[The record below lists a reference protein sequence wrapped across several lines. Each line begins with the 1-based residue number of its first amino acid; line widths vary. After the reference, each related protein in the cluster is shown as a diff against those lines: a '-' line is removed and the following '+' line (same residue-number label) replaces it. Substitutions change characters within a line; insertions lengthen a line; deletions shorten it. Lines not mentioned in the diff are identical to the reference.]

1 MSQKCN
7 EFINKIFMQ
16 ACEQIKQINR
26 STVKKYFS
34 RLIVALSWLLLAP
47 MAGAQPTS
55 IGYDDI
61 VILYENDVHGAI
73 EGYPLMAAMRDQMMS
88 LTPHVVVVSCGD
100 FLSGT
105 PLGSVSRGRYL
116 IRMMNAVGYDYVTLG
131 NHEFD
136 FGIDTLV
143 RRMSELSARV
153 LCGNFASVD
162 GTSYFLCNAISQF
175 DGVKVAFVG
184 VTTPHVPTSSTPMF
198 FQDSAG
204 RWLYTFYP
212 NSLDSVVQRCVDEVR
227 EKGADY
233 VVLLS
238 HLGDFELPPLVAA
251 TEGIDVVLDGHSHSV
266 IPHTQLLN
274 RKGKEV
280 LWTSTGSKFHNI
292 GRLVIPRGGRPHSE
306 LLPSVTV
313 PHVINAA
320 FDTLQ
325 AVQQAYDSIARRRV
339 GYNQV
344 LLWRK
349 GYYEDS
355 RIDSPLGNYFCD
367 AFLTLTKDYH
377 ADVALMN
384 AGGMRDDI
392 RAGELLFG
400 DLYAAA
406 PFDNQLCVVETSG
419 QSILDA
425 LEMGCRKWPKVSGEF
440 LYVAGLQYEI
450 DTMQK
455 STVVC
460 DENGVLI
467 RIEGAR
473 KVKNVMVVNPI
484 TQELTPLD
492 PKKVYRVAGCDYTL
506 LKEGDGHRFPDAK
519 VINPAI
525 CSYVEAIERY
535 LHDHLNGV
543 IDPSMYAHPL
553 GRIIAR

>member
-1 MSQKCN
+1 M
-7 EFINKIFMQ
+7 
-16 ACEQIKQINR
+16 
-26 STVKKYFS
+26 KKYFS
-34 RLIVALSWLLLAP
+34 RLLVALSWLLLVP

-73 EGYPLMAAMRDQMMS
+73 EGYPLMAAMRDQMLT
-88 LTPHVVVVSCGD
+88 LTPHVAVVSCGD

-143 RRMSELSARV
+143 RRMSELSAKV
-153 LCGNFASVD
+153 LCGNFASV
-162 GTSYFLCNAISQF
+162 GGNSYYLCHAISQF
-175 DGVKVAFVG
+175 GGVKVAFVG
-184 VTTPHVPTSSTPMF
+184 VTTPHAPTSSTPMF

-204 RWLYTFYP
+204 AWLYTFYP

-227 EKGADY
+227 RQGADY

-251 TEGIDVVLDGHSHSV
+251 TQGIDVVLDGHSHSV

-274 RKGKEV
+274 REGKEV

-306 LLPSVTV
+306 LLPSTTV
-313 PHVINAA
+313 PHIVNAA
-320 FDTLQ
+320 FDTLR

-339 GYNQV
+339 GFNQV

-349 GYYEDS
+349 GYEDS

-367 AFLTLTKDYH
+367 AFLALTKNYH

-406 PFDNQLCVVETSG
+406 PFDNQLCVVEMSG

-425 LEMGCRKWPKVSGEF
+425 LEMGCRKWPKGSGEF

-450 DTMQK
+450 DSTQP

-460 DENGVLI
+460 DENGVFV
-467 RIEGAR
+467 RVEGAR
-473 KVKNVMVVNPI
+473 RVRDVMV
-484 TQELTPLD
+484 QDGEKGKWLPLD
-492 PKKVYRVAGCDYTL
+492 PARIYRVAGCDYTL
-506 LKEGDGHRFPDAK
+506 LRQGDGHRFPDVK
-519 VINPAI
+519 VVVTTI
-525 CSYVEAIERY
+525 CPYVEALERY
-535 LHDHLNGV
+535 LRNYLGGV
-543 IDPSMYAHPL
+543 IDKNHYGHPQ
-553 GRIIAR
+553 GRIYVR